1 MNSFLRLGLKNA
13 DDVARLILPAI
24 KQMGNSDVARKAV
37 RGLRSMGANIPG
49 VADDLVVVP
58 KRTPGYQA
66 PRPEFGTRAIP
77 LDKGPGLI
85 GQGADAVNET
95 IARVRASQAP
105 VPEFGPGVIPPG
117 ARPDTLLTRLRT
129 GTPTRPVGPMQP
141 GATPLEGTQLR
152 LGLTQP
158 GKGAQMYSAKKSSVS
173 PENVARSMGRSIADE
188 SAEEYAKGVAREAAE
203 AGLVQGPGR
212 YNMGDG
218 SPLPSALRNA
228 TAGAK
233 TVDLSAL
240 AKAAGITTGV
250 AGAGALVDI
259 FSRMG
264 GDPTGETTEKVPAPS
279 VPLFRENDG
288 SVLGD
293 IPSEVVPTN
302 PPSVGNIDPTPPQP
316 TPPQEIV
323 TTGSEERGSVVR
335 EALAQ
340 SDPVAEAI
348 NRATEPMSPEKYT
361 PERGGIA
368 QYYAD
373 REAYAR
379 SGPVRKQV
387 GDMLAVAIEADP
399 NIKTWAQQNP
409 ALAYELV
416 RRQMA
421 DPNANQQSAEAIT
434 TTTTNTSL
442 GSDLKANVLGNAEA
456 TGEAAVNPAQ
466 GSYEMEAAT
475 QPITQPVLERVDLY
489 QQIMRRRGF

>member
-1 MNSFLRLGLKNA
+1 MNSFLKLGVKNL
-13 DDVARLILPAI
+13 DDVARLVLPAI
-24 KQMGNSDVARKAV
+24 RQMGNSDLTRKAYQ
-37 RGLRSMGANIPG
+37 GLRKLGANLPG
-49 VADDLVVVP
+49 PADDLVVVT
-58 KRTPGYQA
+58 KRTTGPSA
-66 PRPEFGTRAIP
+66 PRPAFGTREIP
-77 LDKGPGLI
+77 RDMGPGRLTEDP
-85 GQGADAVNET
+85 GAVNEA
-95 IARVRASQAP
+95 IARVRASQANRAP
-105 VPEFGPGVIPPG
+105 VPEFGSGVRIE
-117 ARPDTLLTRLRT
+117 
-129 GTPTRPVGPMQP
+129 TPLSRMPRNPKQVINN
-141 GATPLEGTQLR
+141 PLEGTQLR
-152 LGLTQP
+152 IPFSQP
-158 GKGAQMYSAKKSSVS
+158 GKGAQMYSPKKSSVR
-173 PENVARSMGRSIADE
+173 PENVAANMAETLADLTPEQSAKLLAEQAAEFNLRSMPAQ
-188 SAEEYAKGVAREAAE
+188 A
-203 AGLVQGPGR
+203 
-212 YNMGDG
+212 
-218 SPLPSALRNA
+218 ALRNA
-228 TAGAK
+228 AAGAE
-233 TVDLSAL
+233 TVDLNAL
-240 AKAAGITTGV
+240 LKAAGMTG
-250 AGAGALVDI
+250 GAVGTGALVGI
-259 FSRMG
+259 ASRMG
-264 GDPTGETTEKVPAPS
+264 GDPTGETTERVPTPS
-279 VPLFRENDG
+279 TPLLRENDG
-288 SVLGD
+288 TVLGD
-293 IPSEVVPTN
+293 MPSEVVPTN